1 MAIII
6 GLTITFVSLLGGFA
20 MMGGHILVIWQP
32 WEFVIIGG
40 SALGTYIVANPMRS
54 VADTGRACMEAATGR
69 VPKQR
74 DFLDLLGLLYILMRD
89 IRAKGRNDV
98 EPHIDDPYQSPIFAR
113 FPRVLGRP
121 DLVQFVC
128 DYVRLLVIGNARSHE
143 IESLMDE
150 EIETVRRERLKPF
163 ASLMIIA
170 EALPALGIVAA
181 VLGVIKAMG
190 ALDQSPQLLGSL
202 IGAALVGTF
211 AGIFLSYGVVAPLAY
226 KIKSTREQ
234 QMRLYT
240 ISKQTLL
247 AFMNGAL
254 PQIALEHG
262 RKAIASADRPTI
274 DDVENETISVSGR
287 APAGAPIGTAIPG
300 AA

>member
-1 MAIII
+1 MAIVI
-6 GLTITFVSLLGGFA
+6 GLVITIGSLLGGFSA
-20 MMGGHILVIWQP
+20 MGGHVLVIWQP

-40 SALGTYIVANPMRS
+40 TALGTFIIANSMKTVR
-54 VADTGRACMEAATGR
+54 DTGGACVEACLGKIPR
-69 VPKQR
+69 SR
-74 DFLDLLGLLYILMRD
+74 DYLDLLGLLYMLMRD

-98 EPHIDDPYQSPIFAR
+98 EPHIDDPLNSEIFRR
-113 FPRVLGRP
+113 FPRVLVRP
-121 DLVQFVC
+121 ELMQFVC

-150 EIETVRRERLKPF
+150 EIDTMRRERMKPF
-163 ASLMIIA
+163 NAMMILA

-226 KIKSTREQ
+226 KVKSTREH
-234 QMRLYT
+234 QMRLFV
-240 ISKQTLL
+240 IAKQTIL

-262 RKAIASADRPTI
+262 RKAIASGDRPSI
-274 DDVENETISVSGR
+274 DEVESETISASARPANDR
-287 APAGAPIGTAIPG
+287 APVQG

>member
-1 MAIII
+1 
-6 GLTITFVSLLGGFA
+6 
-20 MMGGHILVIWQP
+20 
-32 WEFVIIGG
+32 
-40 SALGTYIVANPMRS
+40 
-54 VADTGRACMEAATGR
+54 
-69 VPKQR
+69 
-74 DFLDLLGLLYILMRD
+74 MRD

-98 EPHIDDPYQSPIFAR
+98 EPHIDDPYNSNIFSR
-113 FPRVLGRP
+113 FPRVLARAE
-121 DLVQFVC
+121 LVQFVC

-150 EIETVRRERLKPF
+150 EIETIRRERLKPYN
-163 ASLMIIA
+163 SLMIVA

-211 AGIFLSYGVVAPLAY
+211 AGIFLSYGVVSPLAY

-240 ISKQTLL
+240 ITKQTLL

-274 DDVENETISVSGR
+274 DEVENETISVSAR
-287 APAGAPIGTAIPG
+287 APASAAVAG